1 MISRERDFA
10 GTQDHSPYF
19 FLTQLS
25 FPDYSYLL
33 SEEIYNRR
41 GRSARFEETELW
53 YLLMIL
59 AGAQNEMRKNT
70 NGKVGDIR
78 PQNVFLNSDG
88 EAKVSCVLSWPREGT
103 NFSKA
108 FDNEPTYLSP
118 EDM

>member
-1 MISRERDFA
+1 
-10 GTQDHSPYF
+10 
-19 FLTQLS
+19 
-25 FPDYSYLL
+25 
-33 SEEIYNRR
+33 
-41 GRSARFEETELW
+41 
-53 YLLMIL
+53 
-59 AGAQNEMRKNT
+59 MRKKT

-88 EAKVSCVLSWPREGT
+88 EAKISSVLSWPREGT